1 VSEGLSEA
9 SSEGSSEGANG
20 GNSEGVSF
28 SRQSTLVDRA
38 LSAIGREPRSTTALA
53 SEVFGLVQAPPGL
66 AARLVYELLGND
78 RRASVDTEGVWRL
91 EAATEKPGD
100 RDLSALRYAVVDV
113 ETTGGAPGSGGRVIE
128 IAIVDVAGGQVVD
141 EFVSLV
147 DPGCAVPRFISRLTG
162 ITDPMLRGAPRFD
175 QLSDEVRRRLE
186 GRVFVAHNATFDWR
200 FVSEEMRRARALAP
214 AGPRLCTVHL
224 VRRTLPGLRRRGLDS
239 VARYYDVTIDGRH
252 RAGGDARATAE
263 ILIRLIADVQRRGIN
278 EWGQLQNW
286 LAVRRRSEGKRSGT
300 GVPPL
305 PPATG

>member
-1 VSEGLSEA
+1 MSEGLSK
-9 SSEGSSEGANG
+9 GSNDGF
-20 GNSEGVSF
+20 SEGVRF
-28 SRQSTLVDRA
+28 SPQSTLIDRA
-38 LSAIGREPRSTTALA
+38 LSAIGREPQTTTALA
-53 SEVFGLVQAPPGL
+53 REVFGLLRAPPGL

-78 RRASVDTEGVWRL
+78 RRASVDAEGVWRL
-91 EAATEKPGD
+91 GAATD
-100 RDLSALRYAVVDV
+100 RPMARTLSALRYAVVDV
-113 ETTGGAPGSGGRVIE
+113 ETTGGAPGAGGRVIE
-128 IAIVDVAGGQVVD
+128 IAIIDVTGGEVVD

-175 QLSDEVRRRLE
+175 QLSDEIRDRLE
-186 GRVFVAHNATFDWR
+186 GRIFVAHNAMFDWR
-200 FVSEEMRRARALAP
+200 FVSEEMRRARAVAP
-214 AGPRLCTVHL
+214 DGPRLCTVHL

-278 EWGQLQNW
+278 EWEQLQNW

-305 PPATG
+305 PPATC